1 MEATENREIATP
13 RAASLKTEH
22 PLEFSGQTGEFFGI
36 WIVNILLS
44 ILTLGIYSAWA
55 KVRTKQYFYGNTQLD
70 GSAFEYTADPVRI
83 LKGRVLAVIALVA
96 YSLVGEVWPNLS
108 GIAFLVLMALLP
120 AVIVMSQSFRMRN
133 TRWRGIRFAFERDY
147 LNAYRLFTP
156 AILYVAVIVAIPF
169 VVGLDFEV
177 LGNAESEEDFF
188 PESLKN
194 YFIYTGIVFVIAGL
208 LFPWWHR
215 SLYTYL
221 CNRGFYGR
229 ARFSGHFLTKSFYG
243 LYLKAFLIL
252 VVAGLAVTLP
262 TILLVSGGTLFAGAM
277 DGGSKASWA
286 VLLAFIPMLFLMVPY
301 GLAFAYIQ
309 AQRTNLIYGNLR
321 LPELNITAELE
332 TLKIFGLYFTNTLAI
347 LLTLGL
353 AVPWAR
359 IRTAR
364 YKLSRMHVLVSDFDH
379 LTAGGSSDQNA
390 LGEEVGEFF
399 GLDLG
404 L

>member
-1 MEATENREIATP
+1 METTETTTMITP

-147 LNAYRLFTP
+147 QNAYRLFVP

-177 LGNAESEEDFF
+177 LENAESEEDLF

-194 YFIYTGIVFVIAGL
+194 YFLYTGIVFVIAGL

-215 SLYTYL
+215 SLYMYL
-221 CNRGFYGR
+221 CNRGFYGQ
-229 ARFSGHFLTKSFYG
+229 ARFVFDASVGHFYSLYFVALMLFAVSG
-243 LYLKAFLIL
+243 LLAWG
-252 VVAGLAVTLP
+252 VGLALM
-262 TILLVSGGTLFAGAM
+262 SGGELFSEY
-277 DGGSKASWA
+277 GGIMFA
-286 VLLAFIPMLFLMVPY
+286 LIPMFFVMVPY

-309 AQRTNLIYGNLR
+309 ARRTNLIYGNLT
-321 LPELNITAELE
+321 LPELNIKSELE
-332 TLKIFGLYFTNTLAI
+332 TLKIFGLYFTNTLVI
-347 LLTLGL
+347 LITLGL